1 MCGVRKEDSVVTP
14 RAGNSFSEEGHK
26 MFSTILNI
34 CTIIGAVVG
43 VAAFV
48 LYLFDR

>member
-1 MCGVRKEDSVVTP
+1 MCGVRREDSVVAP
-14 RAGNSFSEEGHK
+14 RAGNSFSEEDHK
-26 MFSTILNI
+26 MFSAILNI
-34 CTIIGAVVG
+34 CTIVSAVVG

>member
-1 MCGVRKEDSVVTP
+1 MRKEDSVVAP
-14 RAGNSFSEEGHK
+14 RAGNLFSEEDHK

-34 CTIIGAVVG
+34 CTIIGAVVS

-48 LYLFDR
+48 LCLLDR